1 MGMAVSCHSY
11 ILPLLPCME
20 GLLAW
25 PRSEGAGPITDPGGR
40 EAGIRALTG
49 ASTILMLLRRILRLY
64 LQYTQS
70 VWGGERGHTYL
81 EYRQQIVMVATKA
94 ATPMKTAMMRI
105 RIWIQSTLGAVLT

>member
-25 PRSEGAGPITDPGGR
+25 PRREGAGPITEPGGS
-40 EAGIRALTG
+40 EAGMRARTG

-70 VWGGERGHTYL
+70 VWGER
-81 EYRQQIVMVATKA
+81 EAT
-94 ATPMKTAMMRI
+94 
-105 RIWIQSTLGAVLT
+105 LTWNTDSR